1 MVSTFSKRNTIVLV
15 VFAAIALYSIIVN
28 YRQFVVEPRK
38 AEQRAAQ
45 REKEELAKDPLFS
58 DVEYVKNPERK
69 QAEEDERNRQLMA
82 ALQAKREETQ
92 TSQNKRLKSLSAATS
107 IAHGM
112 LVLTLGLQ
120 DEYIQTVDVEYFA
133 EEAKPLSN
141 EELIAGVSLLRITG
155 IKFSK
160 QLEQN
165 ESQQV
170 PLRLE
175 DCEARSALGSELLL
189 SGMGKAYVTQD
200 QESQRTVVDVEL
212 KLTRITDTQIEA
224 AFEISRG
231 EVRPSEGFIELDAK
245 NGFRIFLEG
254 SAFVDLPAQ

>member
-1 MVSTFSKRNTIVLV
+1 MTSTKRNTIVLV
-15 VFAAIALYSIIVN
+15 LFAAIALYSIVVN
-28 YRQFVVEPRK
+28 YRQFVVEPRE
-38 AEQRAAQ
+38 AERRAAQ

-69 QAEEDERNRQLMA
+69 QAEEEERNREL
-82 ALQAKREETQ
+82 LRTLEAKREEAQ
-92 TSQNKRLKSLSAATS
+92 TSQDKRAKSLTAATS

-120 DEYIQTVDVEYFA
+120 DKSIKTVDLEYFA

-141 EELIAGVSLLRITG
+141 EELIAGVRQLRITG

-160 QLEQN
+160 QLERS
-165 ESQQV
+165 ESQQLQL
-170 PLRLE
+170 PLE
-175 DCEARSALGSELLL
+175 DSDARSTLGSELRV
-189 SGMGKAYVTQD
+189 SGMGKAYVTHE
-200 QESQRTVVDVEL
+200 QESQRTVVAVDL
-212 KLTRITDTQIEA
+212 KLTRVTDTQIEA

-231 EVRPSEGFIELDAK
+231 EVRPSKGFIELDIK

-254 SAFVDLPAQ
+254 SAFVDTPPQ